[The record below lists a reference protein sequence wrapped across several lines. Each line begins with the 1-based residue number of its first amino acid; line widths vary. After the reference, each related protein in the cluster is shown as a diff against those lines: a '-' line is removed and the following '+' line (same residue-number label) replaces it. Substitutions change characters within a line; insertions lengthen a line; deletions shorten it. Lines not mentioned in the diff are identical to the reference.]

1 MRRRTTW
8 VCGVVFTILILF
20 SLKSYFRNKIYESSD
35 IHRIILREDAPH
47 TLRLSR
53 ERPKDS
59 RADGSV
65 LPRQTPPILARIRR
79 PPTQAH
85 KRQPPIQARLR
96 HPLTQAR
103 KRRPPI
109 QARIRRPPTQAR
121 IRRPPKWDAKRG
133 YFIFCLCSGKEHF
146 IHAHVSNYFN
156 YSLFQ
161 TFRQSTF
168 CDSFYEFFF
177 FFLITIR
184 KLKTSSRR
192 V

>member
-85 KRQPPIQARLR
+85 KRQPPTQARLRNTLTQARKRRPPTQARIRRPPTQARLR
-96 HPLTQAR
+96 HPPTQAR

-121 IRRPPKWDAKRG
+121 LHRPPKWDAKRG
-133 YFIFCLCSGKEHF
+133 YFIFCLCSGKEHL
-146 IHAHVSNYFN
+146 IHAHVSNYVN
-156 YSLFQ
+156 
-161 TFRQSTF
+161 
-168 CDSFYEFFF
+168 
-177 FFLITIR
+177 
-184 KLKTSSRR
+184 
-192 V
+192 